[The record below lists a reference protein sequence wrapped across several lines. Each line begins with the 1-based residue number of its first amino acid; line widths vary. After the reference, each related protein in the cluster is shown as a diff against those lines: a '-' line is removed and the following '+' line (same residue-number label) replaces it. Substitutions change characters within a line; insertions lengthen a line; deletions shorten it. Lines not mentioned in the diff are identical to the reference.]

1 MNLFIWS
8 GEAGFHTAPK
18 KMEEGEPSQDQVR
31 TTKKDEAEADGQ
43 FYYWFSCN
51 ISCAIVFAYHYQ
63 IPLFPL
69 DA

>member
-8 GEAGFHTAPK
+8 SEGGFHTAPK
-18 KMEEGEPSQDQVR
+18 KMEEGEQLQDQDR
-31 TTKKDEAEADGQ
+31 TTKKDEADGQ
-43 FYYWFSCN
+43 FYYWLSLN

-63 IPLFPL
+63 IPFFPL

>member
-8 GEAGFHTAPK
+8 GEGDFHTAPK
-18 KMEEGEPSQDQVR
+18 KMEEGKPLQDQFR
-31 TTKKDEAEADGQ
+31 TTKKDEADGQ
-43 FYYWFSCN
+43 LYYWFSFN

-63 IPLFPL
+63 IPFFPL